1 MDSCREFNVVAGP
14 HEQADIAYLQDWTA
28 YNEALKRRGS
38 LTIWFDPEMNW
49 GAKPSGKRGR
59 SRIFSDA
66 AIQTCLTMKVL
77 LWLPPSCKRVPTLLA
92 CDRVRSS
99 VRPQGA
105 GLTVRGPVW

>member
-49 GAKPSGKRGR
+49 GANLPARGADRGYSVTPR
-59 SRIFSDA
+59 SR
-66 AIQTCLTMKVL
+66 
-77 LWLPPSCKRVPTLLA
+77 
-92 CDRVRSS
+92 
-99 VRPQGA
+99 
-105 GLTVRGPVW
+105 PV